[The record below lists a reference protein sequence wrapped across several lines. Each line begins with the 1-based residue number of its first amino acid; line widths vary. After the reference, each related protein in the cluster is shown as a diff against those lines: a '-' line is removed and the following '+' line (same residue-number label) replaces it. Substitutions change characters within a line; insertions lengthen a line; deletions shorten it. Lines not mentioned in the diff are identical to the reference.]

1 MASNPQSNTSLTWTP
16 SYKEDETKVGF
27 LDLPRELR
35 DLVYE
40 FAFRIPGAI
49 LVYSRDPFAVRPV
62 ARAMNI
68 RHGGDGPIEPQPLST
83 GQIPVALWRTC
94 RQLRAESSPVFYG
107 TNVLS
112 FWALG
117 NIDVGLANMCLVRH
131 VVTEASPRGIFDK
144 SLEHVSYCW
153 KRRFWPEILRNSD
166 AIMKQF
172 PNLETLTFS
181 LKPPRGEIWTPA
193 FFAVA
198 NKTREQ
204 RIDLVAT
211 WMSQRCSWED
221 DRLRQILHL
230 EMVPSPGLSR
240 REYAGSR
247 FIPED
252 DDVWDCTEF
261 ADAFEQMKSSIQ
273 LDASVDASIG

>member
-1 MASNPQSNTSLTWTP
+1 MTTNQQPDTLLTWAP
-16 SYKEDETKVGF
+16 SYKEEDSRVSF

-40 FAFRIPGAI
+40 FAFRVPGAI

-107 TNVLS
+107 MNVLS

-117 NIDVGLANMCLVRH
+117 NINVGLANMCLVKH
-131 VVTEASPRGIFDK
+131 VLTEASPRGIFDK
-144 SLEHVSYCW
+144 SLEHA
-153 KRRFWPEILRNSD
+153 ILEE
-166 AIMKQF
+166 F

-181 LKPPRGEIWTPA
+181 LKPPRATTFKPA
-193 FFAVA
+193 FFAVT

-204 RIDLVAT
+204 RVGLVAT
-211 WMSQRCSWED
+211 WMGQRSWWED
-221 DRLRQILHL
+221 ERMRQILHL
-230 EMVPSPGLSR
+230 EMVPSPGLTKD
-240 REYAGSR
+240 EYEGSR
-247 FIPED
+247 FVPDDED
-252 DDVWDCTEF
+252 IWDCTEF
-261 ADAFEQMKSSIQ
+261 TDAFEQMKNSMP
-273 LDASVDASIG
+273 LDARVDGSIG

>member
-1 MASNPQSNTSLTWTP
+1 
-16 SYKEDETKVGF
+16 
-27 LDLPRELR
+27 
-35 DLVYE
+35 
-40 FAFRIPGAI
+40 
-49 LVYSRDPFAVRPV
+49 
-62 ARAMNI
+62 
-68 RHGGDGPIEPQPLST
+68 
-83 GQIPVALWRTC
+83 
-94 RQLRAESSPVFYG
+94 
-107 TNVLS
+107 
-112 FWALG
+112 
-117 NIDVGLANMCLVRH
+117 
-131 VVTEASPRGIFDK
+131 
-144 SLEHVSYCW
+144 
-153 KRRFWPEILRNSD
+153 
-166 AIMKQF
+166 MKQF

-252 DDVWDCTEF
+252 DDAWDCTEF